1 MDITQSV
8 GVFFDRT
15 NRGSP
20 EGWHP
25 AYSHPA
31 GTGQCTEMARGP
43 SAPTRQPLSFCPGQ
57 RRCTAVTGRVWRGAT
72 TDNRLVAHAAAAGQP
87 GIGPTAAARCAGA
100 KSSATRLAV
109 GEIPSPSTM
118 RVRRTSPG
126 QAGVA
131 PFRQAGCTGQPE
143 FHQPSAPRAP
153 ERLLLGSQWHA
164 LQPKPGATWPETAAA
179 VLGQPGFA
187 NLCQT

>member
-1 MDITQSV
+1 MHRNGPRAKRPHTPAFELLSRPEEMH
-8 GVFFDRT
+8 GRDRACLA
-15 NRGSP
+15 R
-20 EGWHP
+20 
-25 AYSHPA
+25 SHN
-31 GTGQCTEMARGP
+31 
-43 SAPTRQPLSFCPGQ
+43 RQPSCRTCCGS
-57 RRCTAVTGRVWRGAT
+57 R
-72 TDNRLVAHAAAAGQP
+72 AAGQQ
-87 GIGPTAAARCAGA
+87 GIDPTAAARCAGA

-118 RVRRTSPG
+118 RARRTSPG